1 MTQENRKGRI
11 VMKTIETLYSKLYE
25 PEQTRSLPGVNQ
37 TAKGLP
43 LLVATPEERRSAL
56 DDIGVRRLL
65 IYLEKII
72 AEACSYTLF
81 EFNDAFTRHAT
92 RDLLDPVLADLE
104 KRGAIYDYAVICDE
118 SNNTPEV
125 IASNE
130 FVADIY
136 IKPVPALKYIQLN
149 FIATKTAVDFDETT

>member
-1 MTQENRKGRI
+1 MWRSTYDWAE
-11 VMKTIETLYSKLYE
+11 TIETLYSKLYE
-25 PEQTRSLPGVNQ
+25 SEQARSLPGVNQ

-81 EFNDAFTRHAT
+81 EFNDAFSR
-92 RDLLDPVLADLE
+92 
-104 KRGAIYDYAVICDE
+104 
-118 SNNTPEV
+118 
-125 IASNE
+125 
-130 FVADIY
+130 
-136 IKPVPALKYIQLN
+136 
-149 FIATKTAVDFDETT
+149 